1 MSTASPGASSGAAVD
16 TRALIG
22 VDVGGSGIKA
32 AHVDLATGT
41 ATGRIRIVTPN
52 PSTPDAVAAVV
63 ATLVEQLG
71 DTGPIGCTLP
81 AVVVGGTVRTAA
93 HIDES
98 WIGTH
103 AAAVIGRATGRHCTV
118 LNDADAAGVAE
129 ARFGAARGRRGV
141 VLVVTVGTGVG
152 TALLNDGALV
162 ANSELGHVEVGGK
175 LADTWVS
182 DATRAA
188 KQLSWTKWAERL
200 DAYLTHLHRVLWPE
214 LIVIGG
220 GVVKHADKY
229 LDLISPGCEVRIAEL
244 GNLAGIVGAALMA
257 DASGTT
263 EGS

>member
-1 MSTASPGASSGAAVD
+1 MSSTSPGSSPGPRSLV
-16 TRALIG
+16 G

-32 AHVDLATGT
+32 AHVDLSTGT
-41 ATGRIRIVTPN
+41 ATGRIRIETPN
-52 PSTPDAVAAVV
+52 PSTPEAVATGV

-93 HIDES
+93 HIDET

-103 AAAVIGRATGRHCTV
+103 AEAVICRATGRHCTV

-152 TALLNDGALV
+152 TALLNDGVLV
-162 ANSELGHVEVGGK
+162 PNSELGHIEVGGK
-175 LADTWVS
+175 VADVWTS
-182 DATRAA
+182 DATRST
-188 KQLSWTKWAERL
+188 KQLSWGKWAERL

-220 GVVKHADKY
+220 GVVKHSEKY
-229 LDLISPGCEVRIAEL
+229 IDLISPGCEVRIAEL

-257 DASGTT
+257 DAAVPG